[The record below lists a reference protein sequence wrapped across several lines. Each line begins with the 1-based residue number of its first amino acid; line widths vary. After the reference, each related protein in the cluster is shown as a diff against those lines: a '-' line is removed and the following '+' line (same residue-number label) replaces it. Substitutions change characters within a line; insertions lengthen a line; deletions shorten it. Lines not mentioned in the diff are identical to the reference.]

1 MSLSRRVVFAELA
14 LSGVPLAAAAL
25 ATNSAPTFVS
35 IAVVSAPPS
44 SAIPPLRDSYL
55 RRWHEMEKGDRG
67 EREDERDRE
76 REIESER
83 EREREKGETIN
94 TRLVHVRL

>member
-1 MSLSRRVVFAELA
+1 
-14 LSGVPLAAAAL
+14 
-25 ATNSAPTFVS
+25 
-35 IAVVSAPPS
+35 
-44 SAIPPLRDSYL
+44 
-55 RRWHEMEKGDRG
+55 MEKGDRG